1 MIIAALSTP
10 HGRGAINVIRL
21 SGEGCKKLAAKMFS
35 PFPDKANYLKAG
47 TVSTKYFDDKA
58 MCVFFDAPR
67 SFTGEESVEFHCH
80 GGETTASAVLERC
93 FELSLIHISEP
104 TRPY

>member
-67 SFTGEESVEFHCH
+67 LVYRRGVGGISRH
-80 GGETTASAVLERC
+80 GGETRRLRRAPNAL
-93 FELSLIHISEP
+93 
-104 TRPY
+104 